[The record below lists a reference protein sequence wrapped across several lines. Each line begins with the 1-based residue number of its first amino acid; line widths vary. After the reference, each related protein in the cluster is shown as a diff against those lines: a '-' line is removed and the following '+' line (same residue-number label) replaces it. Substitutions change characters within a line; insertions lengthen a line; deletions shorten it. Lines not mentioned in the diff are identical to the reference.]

1 MLGTGTQAPEFQTKS
16 ERSSQSLPDVSRYY
30 LAMDSGVR
38 STGSPG
44 ALARLTLLLAL
55 LAAAIWGGAERMLG
69 VESWY
74 YDILQRLQAQPG
86 SEQIVLV
93 ETAAATELWDDPGL
107 PALLRT
113 IADERP
119 AAILPLAPALSDRD
133 VSELNRLAAVLD
145 LEQRARGDRP
155 AETSAERTSV
165 AAQLAQIR
173 EEFALRR
180 ETIRALGELD
190 GLVIAVGAGRGRG
203 SELPAA
209 CETLL
214 VDAAALAPQP
224 AQEFRSIVLPP
235 ATICRNAAALG
246 HIEFWPEARGIV
258 RTTELMIGTGDQA
271 IASAG
276 LSIAARAR
284 FGGGT
289 PEIVRAYQTAA
300 ASTGGPQVWN
310 RYYAASADRPAFR
323 KVDAA
328 AITSGELESGFLADR
343 IVIIGT
349 ARDLAAGELQTPLGA
364 TSVGMLVA
372 TNIANLLNNQ
382 AIGRPPVLAWI
393 ELMTLA
399 LLCLSLGLQGS
410 RLSSGQAALFVVVA
424 LPLLLGAEAY
434 LLHSRNLWVHYVS
447 LAIFV
452 PIAIVLTRLAP
463 ILLTRRLP
471 ITPTSTRPGG
481 LSLGE
486 DLDMA
491 FSVLRQ
497 QPPTADSKFRLYNIA
512 MQHGRN
518 RDFARAERVLRYIAS
533 VDPGYRDVAQ
543 KLEKISGP
551 VGVAVT
557 SPDPGHRP
565 PARSPAAGGRL
576 GRYQL
581 EGVIGRGAMATVYLG
596 LDPTINRRVAIKTL
610 PLADEFADSDLREAR
625 SQFLREAESAG
636 RLNHPYI
643 ITIYDAGEDHGI
655 AYLAMEY
662 FDGKPLSYY
671 SQNGRLLDPTAV
683 VELMA
688 RAADALHYAHGQRV
702 VHRDVKPAN
711 LLYHRVSDT
720 LKLTDFGIARLTDTA
735 RTKTGIIL
743 GTPSY
748 MSPEQLSGTT
758 VTGQT
763 DLYSLGATMYHLL
776 AGAPPFLA
784 DSIPGLMEKIVTQQH
799 RPIRDLRDDVPPGVD
814 EVLDRALAKRPSD
827 RFPDGRSMA
836 LALRDCCSSVPARA
850 QGSRGV

>member
-1 MLGTGTQAPEFQTKS
+1 
-16 ERSSQSLPDVSRYY
+16 
-30 LAMDSGVR
+30 MDSGVR
-38 STGSPG
+38 LTGSPG
-44 ALARLTLLLAL
+44 ALARLTLLLTL
-55 LAAAIWGGAERMLG
+55 LAAAIWGGAERLLG
-69 VESWY
+69 AESWY
-74 YDILQRLQAQPG
+74 YDILQRLQAHPG
-86 SEQIVLV
+86 SEQIVIV
-93 ETAAATELWDDPGL
+93 ETGAGSELWDDPEL
-107 PALLRT
+107 PSLLRA
-113 IADERP
+113 IGEERP
-119 AAILPLAPALSDRD
+119 AAILPLAPVLSDRD

-145 LEQRARGDRP
+145 LEQRARGDSR
-155 AETSAERTSV
+155 AAASAERTSV

-173 EEFALRR
+173 EEFTLRR

-190 GLVIAVGAGRGRG
+190 GLVIAIGAGRVRG
-203 SELPAA
+203 GDAPSA
-209 CETLL
+209 CEKLL
-214 VDAAALAPQP
+214 VDAAALDPRP

-235 ATICRNAAALG
+235 ASICRNAVALG
-246 HIEFWPEARGIV
+246 HIDFWPEAGGIV
-258 RTTELMIGTGDQA
+258 RTTELMVGAGDQA
-271 IASAG
+271 IAAAG

-284 FGGGT
+284 FGGAT

-300 ASTGGPQVWN
+300 ASTGGPRVWN
-310 RYYAASADRPAFR
+310 RYYAATADRPAFR
-323 KVDAA
+323 KLNAA
-328 AITSGELESGFLADR
+328 AILSGELESGVLADK
-343 IVIIGT
+343 IVVIGT
-349 ARDLAAGELQTPLGA
+349 ARDLATGELRTPLST
-364 TSVGMLVA
+364 TSAGMLVA
-372 TNIANLLNNQ
+372 TNISNLLNNE

-399 LLCLSLGLQGS
+399 LLCVSLGLQGS
-410 RLSSGQAALFVVVA
+410 RLSSGQATLFVALA

-434 LLHSRNLWVHYVS
+434 LLYSRNLWVHYVS

-463 ILLTRRLP
+463 LLLTRHLP
-471 ITPTSTRPGG
+471 ITATAARPGG
-481 LSLGE
+481 LAAGE

-497 QPPTADSKFRLYNIA
+497 QQPTADSKFRLYNIA

-551 VGVAVT
+551 VSGALT
-557 SPDPGHRP
+557 SSGPGHVA
-565 PARSPAAGGRL
+565 PARSPAAGNRL
-576 GRYQL
+576 GRYRL

-610 PLADEFADSDLREAR
+610 PLADEFAESELREAR
-625 SQFLREAESAG
+625 AQFLREAESAG

-643 ITIYDAGEDHGI
+643 VTIYDAGEDHGI

-662 FDGKPLSYY
+662 FDGKALSQY
-671 SQNGRLLDPTAV
+671 SQNGRLLDPATV

-711 LLYHRVSDT
+711 LLYHRASDT
-720 LKLTDFGIARLTDTA
+720 LKLTDFGIARLTDTS

-748 MSPEQLSGTT
+748 MSPEQLSGST

-763 DLYSLGATMYHLL
+763 DLYSLGVTMYHLL
-776 AGAPPFLA
+776 AGSPPFLA
-784 DSIPGLMEKIVTQQH
+784 DSIAGLMEKIVTQQH

>member
-1 MLGTGTQAPEFQTKS
+1 
-16 ERSSQSLPDVSRYY
+16 
-30 LAMDSGVR
+30 MDSGVR
-38 STGSPG
+38 LTGSPG

-55 LAAAIWGGAERMLG
+55 LATAVWAGAERMLG
-69 VESWY
+69 AESWY
-74 YDILQRLQAQPG
+74 YDILQRLQAGPG
-86 SEQIVLV
+86 SEQVVLI
-93 ETAAATELWDDPGL
+93 ETSTSAELWDDPL
-107 PALLRT
+107 FPAMLRQ
-113 IADERP
+113 IADAQP

-145 LEQRARGDRP
+145 LEQRQRGDGA
-155 AETSAERTSV
+155 AETAAERTSM

-190 GLVIAVGAGRGRG
+190 GLVIALGAGRVRAA
-203 SELPAA
+203 EVPAA
-209 CETLL
+209 CEQLL
-214 VDAAALAPQP
+214 VDPAALDPRP
-224 AQEFRSIVLPP
+224 AREFRTIGFPP
-235 ATICRNAAALG
+235 ATICRNAAGLG
-246 HIEFWPEARGIV
+246 HIEFWPEADGTV
-258 RTTELMIGTGDQA
+258 RTTELMIGSGEQA
-271 IASAG
+271 LAAAG
-276 LSIAARAR
+276 LTIAARAR
-284 FGGGT
+284 LGGGI
-289 PEIVRAYQTAA
+289 PEVVRAYQTSA
-300 ASTGGPQVWN
+300 ASTGGPRIWN
-310 RYYAASADRPAFR
+310 RYYAATVDQPAFR
-323 KVDAA
+323 KL
-328 AITSGELESGFLADR
+328 SGPELLEGEFESGALQDKV
-343 IVIIGT
+343 VIIGT
-349 ARDLAAGELQTPLGA
+349 ARDLAAVELRTPLGA
-364 TSVGMLVA
+364 TSAGMLVA
-372 TNIANLLNNQ
+372 TNISNLLENE
-382 AIGRPPVLAWI
+382 AIGRPAVLAWI
-393 ELMTLA
+393 ELVTLV

-410 RLSSGQAALFVVVA
+410 RLSSGQAVVFVVVA
-424 LPLLLGAEAY
+424 LPLMLGAEAY
-434 LLHSRNLWVHYVS
+434 LLFAHNLWVHYVA

-452 PIAIVLTRLAP
+452 PIAVILTRLAP
-463 ILLTRRLP
+463 ILLTRSLP
-471 ITPTSTRPGG
+471 IRPASTRPGA
-481 LSLGE
+481 LAIGE

-497 QPPTADSKFRLYNIA
+497 QPPTADAKFRLYNIA
-512 MQHGRN
+512 MQHGRS

-551 VGVAVT
+551 MVAAAT
-557 SPDPGHRP
+557 GTGPRNGAR
-565 PARSPAAGGRL
+565 ARSPAAGNRL

-581 EGVIGRGAMATVYLG
+581 EGVIGQGAMATVYLG

-610 PLADEFADSDLREAR
+610 PLAHEFAESDLREAR
-625 SQFLREAESAG
+625 AQFLREAESAG
-636 RLNHPYI
+636 RLNHPHV

-662 FDGKPLSYY
+662 FDGKPLSHY
-671 SQNGRLLDPTAV
+671 SQNGRLLDPVVV

-748 MSPEQLSGTT
+748 MSPEQLSGST

-776 AGAPPFLA
+776 AGSPPFLA
-784 DSIPGLMEKIVTQQH
+784 DSIPGLMERIVTQQH

-814 EVLDRALAKRPSD
+814 EVLDRALAKRPAD
-827 RFPDGRSMA
+827 RFPDGRAMA
-836 LALRDCCSSVPARA
+836 LALRDCLSSAPARA
-850 QGSRGV
+850 QGSRLA